1 MTPDLTSLQ
10 ASIEQDMAASRESKL
25 LSVPAKGTDFN
36 NTPAGIAMLRNSLT
50 EVSKAIR
57 EWIEDI
63 KAKKAGRYHAEGVV
77 LLDTDPDVIA
87 YITIKTVLGVA
98 HKPGL
103 SMVKIGNKVAMNVQ
117 RELWLEGF
125 RRHNRKLYDELMR
138 DMARRNNNKDLKQG
152 LVTWAATKDGFQ
164 PMEPWPATVRT
175 RVGLKLIEILA
186 AVTGWYEFKIV
197 KSRTR
202 QTHYLLR
209 TKTFNLFA
217 EYWLQTAYVKPDYLP
232 TVVPPKPWTSHWG
245 GGYHTDSVS
254 PLTLIKTHDAETLNI
269 NGSNQFVLDA
279 INALQNVGWRIN
291 RQVLDVFEEAVAARL
306 PISALPAETHGIQY
320 VKLTEDMD
328 DEERA
333 RQRLANIRKFEAVR
347 EADAQWIT
355 VHQIKRMAHDYKD
368 HEFWFPYSMDFRG
381 RMYPMVAHLNP
392 QGTDAA
398 KGLLVFSKG
407 KPLTKAGWQWL
418 MIHGA
423 NSWDN
428 GLTKESFEARIDFI
442 KRNEQRIL
450 QCAEHPL
457 DDTYW
462 SGAENPWQFLAFCF
476 EYARL
481 KRDPSAD
488 SVLPIG
494 MDGTCNGLQHFSA
507 MLRDPVGGSAT
518 NLVPSPR
525 PSDIYQRVA
534 DVVTARLKEL
544 AGTSAIAAAWLQF
557 GVDRKATKRQVMT
570 LPYGSTRFSCFRY
583 TRDWFNEVAP
593 SKGGSPFPQGGE
605 NEAITYLANIIW
617 ESIDK
622 VVVAARAAMDWLRQ
636 VADVVGAQPIYWTT
650 PTGLVVKQQYNDV
663 KSHLIRTSMMGKI
676 IRPRVF
682 EMTDKVS
689 TFNQRNGISPN
700 FVHSYDAAHVK
711 LTIHM
716 MLKYGM
722 DVFAFVHDS
731 YLCLASDADSM
742 AAILRQAFVELH
754 HKPALHALAAELQA
768 KGFDVPLPPPV
779 GDLDLHKVHSS
790 PYFFA

>member
-1 MTPDLTSLQ
+1 MKPDFTSLQ

-25 LSVPAKGTDFN
+25 ISAPSKTTDFN

-50 EVSKAIR
+50 EVGAAIR
-57 EWIEDI
+57 EWLADIE
-63 KAKKAGRYHAEGVV
+63 AGKAGKYHGEGSV
-77 LLDTDPDVIA
+77 LLGADPDVIA
-87 YITIKTVLGVA
+87 FIVIKTVLGVA

-103 SMVKIGNKVAMNVQ
+103 SMTKIANKVAMNVQ

-125 RRHNRKLYDELMR
+125 RVHNRKLYGELMR
-138 DMARRNNNKDLKQG
+138 DMARRDNRKDIKQG
-152 LVTWAATKDGFQ
+152 LITWAATKDGFEPMQ
-164 PMEPWPATVRT
+164 PWVVATRT
-175 RVGLKLIEILA
+175 RVGLRLIEILA
-186 AVTGWYEFKIV
+186 NVTEWYEFRISR
-197 KSRTR
+197 SRTR
-202 QTHYLLR
+202 TTYYLVR
-209 TKTFNLFA
+209 TKKFNLFA
-217 EYWLQTAYVKPDYLP
+217 EYWLQTAQVKPDYLP

-245 GGYHTDSVS
+245 GGYHTDSIS
-254 PLTLIKTHDAETLNI
+254 PLTLIKTHDTETLSV
-269 NGSNQFVLDA
+269 NGNNQFVLDA

-291 RQVLDVFEEAVAARL
+291 QQVMAVFEEAVAARL
-306 PISALPAETHGIQY
+306 PISALPAQTEGIQY
-320 VKLTEDMD
+320 TKLTEDMD
-328 DEERA
+328 DEERS
-333 RQRLANIRKFEAVR
+333 RQRISNIKKFEAVR
-347 EADAQWIT
+347 EADAHWIT
-355 VHQIKRMAHDYKD
+355 VHQIRRMANDYRG

-381 RMYPMVAHLNP
+381 RMYPLVPHLNP

-407 KPLTKAGWQWL
+407 KPLSKEGWRWL

-428 GLTKESFEARIDFI
+428 GQTKESFEARIDFI

-534 DVVTARLKEL
+534 DVVTARLKEK
-544 AGTSAIAAAWLQF
+544 ADSSAIAQAWLTF

-583 TRDWFNEVAP
+583 TRDWFHDVAD
-593 SKGGSPFPQGGE
+593 SKGGSPFPPEGE
-605 NEAITYLANIIW
+605 GEAITYLSNIIW

-622 VVVAARAAMDWLRQ
+622 VVVAARAAMDWLRK
-636 VADVVGAQPIYWTT
+636 VADVVGAQPIYWST
-650 PTGLVVKQQYNDV
+650 PTGLVVKQQYQDV
-663 KSHLIRTSMMGKI
+663 KSRQIRTSMMGSI
-676 IRPRVF
+676 IRPMVY
-682 EMTDKVS
+682 EMQDKVS
-689 TFNQRNGISPN
+689 TYNQRNGISPN

-711 LTIHM
+711 VTIHM
-716 MLKYGM
+716 MLRYEI

-731 YLCLASDADSM
+731 YLCLASDAASL
-742 AAILRQAFVELH
+742 ALILRAAFVELH
-754 HKPALHALAAELQA
+754 SKPALHELASELRA
-768 KGFDVPLPPPV
+768 KGFDVPDPPPV
-779 GDLDLHKVHSS
+779 GDLDLKLVHSS